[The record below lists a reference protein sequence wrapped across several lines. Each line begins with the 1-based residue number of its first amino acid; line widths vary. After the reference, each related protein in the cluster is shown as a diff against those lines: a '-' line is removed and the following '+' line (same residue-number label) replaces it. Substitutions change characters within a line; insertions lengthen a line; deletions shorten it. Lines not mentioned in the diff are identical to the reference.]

1 MNQIYDIDNKTY
13 LFKLHRNEEKTVLLL
28 ESGNR
33 IHSTAFEWSKS
44 TSPSGFTMK
53 LRKHLKNKRLEN
65 ISQLGTDRIVILQ
78 FGTGEACY
86 YVVLE
91 LYDRGNIVLCDFN
104 YICLNVLRPH
114 VEGEEVRFAVREIY
128 PLSRARNDLTPP
140 PMGAIK
146 ENLQKARPGDNLR
159 TVLNPMLPFGAAVI
173 DHWLIHYNLNDCKI
187 GGAENNAKTE
197 DDSQKSKKK
206 KKNRDKIGTQASR
219 DFSFENDF
227 TTLINAINDMFTMM
241 HKATQDV
248 SSGFIVQKKE
258 LKPTEGGKDEFY
270 YSNIEFHP
278 HLFNQYVKEP
288 VKEFPSFLQ
297 AVDEFFSNL
306 ESQKIDLKAIQLE
319 REALKKLSNVR
330 QDHAS
335 RLTELAKSQLHD
347 RKKAEL
353 ITRNQALVDGVVMS
367 IKSLISKQIS
377 WQDIKDVIKEKQE
390 QKDPVAL
397 IIRHLKFETNQ
408 ITLKLSDPFANT
420 DDDVDDYDQVEDDE
434 ERLETCDID
443 IDLGISAYSNATKYY
458 DLKRYA
464 AKKEQKTIEASGK
477 ALKSAEKK
485 TQQTLKDVRVQTTI
499 TKARKVFWFEKFYWF
514 ISSENYLVIGGRDQQ
529 QNELI
534 VKRYLRSNDAY
545 VHAEIQ
551 GASSVVIKN
560 PTDGEIP
567 PKTLLEAGTMAI
579 SYSVAWDAKVA
590 TNAYWV
596 NADQVSK
603 TAPTGEYLSTGS
615 FMIRG
620 KKNFLPPC
628 NLILGLSFLFK
639 LEDSSLERHKGERRV
654 RKFDDDVASIA
665 ATENEHLDAIVEE
678 DIEIEVNDDKDDD
691 EEDGI
696 ADEIGRLEVADEQS
710 SDDEASSEFP
720 DTHIKVEHTTGEV
733 NIIKPDPKLER
744 TLSEDA
750 QQEELTLLQAAPLK
764 VKKYEKKLKLNKKQQ
779 KQQPL
784 PQQEASEK
792 EEKGNQP
799 KRGQKGKMKK
809 IKEKY
814 RDQDDEERT
823 LRMEILKSSG
833 SSKEIKKGD
842 DIENAEEAKKP
853 GQRKQKP
860 EPKNNQED
868 FDEAPAADEVD
879 MLDSLTGLP
888 VDEDELLFAIPVIA
902 PYQALQNYK

>member
-1 MNQIYDIDNKTY
+1 
-13 LFKLHRNEEKTVLLL
+13 
-28 ESGNR
+28 
-33 IHSTAFEWSKS
+33 
-44 TSPSGFTMK
+44 MK

-65 ISQLGTDRIVILQ
+65 ITQLGTDRIVILQ

-114 VEGEEVRFAVREIY
+114 VEGEEVRFAVRETY
-128 PLSRARNDLTPP
+128 PLSRARNDVTPP
-140 PMGAIK
+140 PMAVIK
-146 ENLQKARPGDNLR
+146 ESLQKASPGDNLR

-173 DHWLIHYNLNDCKI
+173 DHWLIHYNLNNCKI
-187 GGAENNAKTE
+187 GGIENNVKAE
-197 DDSQKSKKK
+197 DDDQKSKKK
-206 KKNRDKIGTQASR
+206 KKNRNKNENQPSR
-219 DFSFENDF
+219 EFNFEEDF

-241 HKATQDV
+241 HKATEEV

-278 HLFNQYVKEP
+278 HLFNQYAKEP
-288 VKEFPSFLQ
+288 VKEFPTFLQ
-297 AVDEFFSNL
+297 AVDEFYSNL

-335 RLTELAKSQLHD
+335 RLSDLAKSQLHD

-353 ITRNQALVDGVVMS
+353 ITRNQGLVDGVIMS
-367 IKSLISKQIS
+367 IKSLIAKQIS
-377 WQDIKDVIKEKQE
+377 WQNIKDVIKEKQE
-390 QKDPVAL
+390 QKDPVAQM
-397 IIRHLKFETNQ
+397 IRHLKFETNQ

-434 ERLETCDID
+434 EKLETCDID

-514 ISSENYLVIGGRDQQ
+514 ISSENFLVIGGRDQQ

-560 PTDGEIP
+560 PTGGEIP

-620 KKNFLPPC
+620 KKNFLPQC

-654 RKFDDDVASIA
+654 RKFDDDLLSI
-665 ATENEHLDAIVEE
+665 ATENEQLDAIVEE
-678 DIEIEVNDDKDDD
+678 EIEIEINEEKD
-691 EEDGI
+691 EEDDI
-696 ADEIGRLEVADEQS
+696 ADEIEKLEVVADVVEEHFQS
-710 SDDEASSEFP
+710 SDDETPSEFP

-733 NIIKPDPKLER
+733 NIIKPDIKLER
-744 TLSEDA
+744 TLSKDT

-764 VKKYEKKLKLNKKQQ
+764 VKKYEKKLKLNKKHQ
-779 KQQPL
+779 KQQPP
-784 PQQEASEK
+784 PQQDTSEK

-833 SSKEIKKGD
+833 NSKEIKKND
-842 DIENAEEAKKP
+842 DIENAEAVKKV
-853 GQRKQKP
+853 GQRKPKP

-868 FDEAPAADEVD
+868 FDDVPAADEVD

-888 VDEDELLFAIPVIA
+888 VEEDELLFAIPVIA
-902 PYQALQNYK
+902 PYQSLQNYK